1 MRFLKTLLGSAL
13 LGLGALAALYL
24 LEPYTGVAMPVNR
37 LSLLAAAALGV
48 PGVTLL
54 VLLVML

>member
-13 LGLGALAALYL
+13 LGLGALAVLYL

-37 LSLLAAAALGV
+37 LSLLAAALGV

-54 VLLVML
+54 VLLDML